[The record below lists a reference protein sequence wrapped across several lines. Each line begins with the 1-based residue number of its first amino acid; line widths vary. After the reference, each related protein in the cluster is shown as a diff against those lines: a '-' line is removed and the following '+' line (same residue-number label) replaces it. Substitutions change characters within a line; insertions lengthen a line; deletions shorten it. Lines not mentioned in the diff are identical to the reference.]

1 MHPCRCGR
9 PLAGPKKLSWESN
22 NRKLCARFVNLNFAC
37 WSRYSLEMFLIMS
50 NLCMSAITLIC
61 LSAEPGVDKQ
71 LCFGIEV
78 YVYHT
83 SAWFEVIIGWYV
95 YVYILCIYIYMCV
108 WFWKEQLSSSTK
120 NMTAVLQLGAMIS
133 SPFIT
138 NKPPRSSKTTDLL
151 GLDQSLF
158 LKQPIWLKSR
168 KHIKPWENMMTKIHK
183 SDSNLAQF
191 WSKVAQKCSSVQKS
205 EEKWYQEKGVWH
217 QTWNGVWTA
226 ITMTCAHMGSLTV
239 TVDVYVFN

>member
-1 MHPCRCGR
+1 MLIPVLFRDVPHHEQSMYVSDHSDLPFSRTRGWQAALLR
-9 PLAGPKKLSWESN
+9 NWG
-22 NRKLCARFVNLNFAC
+22 LCI
-37 WSRYSLEMFLIMS
+37 SH
-50 NLCMSAITLIC
+50 LCLVWGYHWMIC
-61 LSAEPGVDKQ
+61 V
-71 LCFGIEV
+71 CVHTV
-78 YVYHT
+78 Y
-83 SAWFEVIIGWYV
+83 
-95 YVYILCIYIYMCV
+95 IYIYMCV